1 MESAAGGYFQTYSG
15 YVTVSNIHN
24 SSDWRLRPGSITDL
38 RGTSIVNDGTISVN
52 ETSSGNTYLRAM
64 EPIVLSGSGTVILQ
78 GNLSADDANFAS
90 ETGVTVTQ
98 GSNHTIC
105 GVGRLS
111 AGLINEGTVLADLAG
126 VGVVVSGVDKTNRN
140 LFRAGPGGKM
150 TIESTT
156 ITQEGTGRIVADD
169 GQVVLSGSSI
179 IGGAIETGGAGFVR
193 SIATSTLRDVANL
206 GEFRIAPGYV
216 LQIRG
221 DSLRNDGVVRINDTG
236 NSGNSYMEAQQ
247 SMILAGSGEV
257 VLRTG
262 GAFTD
267 ASISTVTGA
276 TITVAPDQEIRG
288 EGFVQAKMVNRGLIS
303 GDVAGRVLCLGNG
316 GQTNEGTMRAT
327 AGGVLRVYS
336 GTVVNDALIEAA
348 DTSRVSVYGGTLD
361 NQANLVAHDGSTFQV
376 EAGTF
381 ENRNLARA
389 HSGGRI
395 YQTNGTINN
404 HGTLRAE
411 AQGEIRIDQT
421 DAFRNYGI
429 VEATDAGLF
438 WSDRWADH
446 FSGGTLTGGS
456 WRAIGTGQLRMIGV
470 NVQTLDAE
478 IVMEGPNARIW
489 SDEGITDALA
499 GVTTIGSAGAFEI
512 RGGRNYSRGGNLT
525 SAGQIRVGAGT
536 DLTVTGRLRQT
547 IDAAVCAVEGTLTSP
562 DTLRF
567 DRGFVRGYGR
577 IIGNVHNQGT
587 VQPGASVGQLTVQ
600 GAFKQRTHG
609 VIAFEL
615 GGTASGASDL
625 LQITGSA
632 DLGGMIS
639 LRTANGYQPHEGDTI
654 EIMRFASRSGTFSQ
668 LDICPAP
675 GVCAELLWSATNLR
689 VVLHVIPTSDIQ
701 EPETPQ
707 NPEEQEFAEPTEDES
722 PALPAEFE
730 LTAAGSIDGSAR
742 IELALPT
749 AADGQV
755 LLFDV
760 TGRRIRVLDR
770 GPWAPGYRSY
780 RWLGEVDGG
789 GRVSR
794 GIYFVKAALLT
805 EEETIIRRARFV
817 LLR

>member
-1 MESAAGGYFQTYSG
+1 
-15 YVTVSNIHN
+15 
-24 SSDWRLRPGSITDL
+24 
-38 RGTSIVNDGTISVN
+38 
-52 ETSSGNTYLRAM
+52 
-64 EPIVLSGSGTVILQ
+64 
-78 GNLSADDANFAS
+78 
-90 ETGVTVTQ
+90 
-98 GSNHTIC
+98 
-105 GVGRLS
+105 
-111 AGLINEGTVLADLAG
+111 
-126 VGVVVSGVDKTNRN
+126 
-140 LFRAGPGGKM
+140 
-150 TIESTT
+150 
-156 ITQEGTGRIVADD
+156 
-169 GQVVLSGSSI
+169 
-179 IGGAIETGGAGFVR
+179 
-193 SIATSTLRDVANL
+193 
-206 GEFRIAPGYV
+206 
-216 LQIRG
+216 
-221 DSLRNDGVVRINDTG
+221 
-236 NSGNSYMEAQQ
+236 
-247 SMILAGSGEV
+247 
-257 VLRTG
+257 
-262 GAFTD
+262 
-267 ASISTVTGA
+267 
-276 TITVAPDQEIRG
+276 
-288 EGFVQAKMVNRGLIS
+288 
-303 GDVAGRVLCLGNG
+303 
-316 GQTNEGTMRAT
+316 
-327 AGGVLRVYS
+327 
-336 GTVVNDALIEAA
+336 
-348 DTSRVSVYGGTLD
+348 
-361 NQANLVAHDGSTFQV
+361 
-376 EAGTF
+376 
-381 ENRNLARA
+381 
-389 HSGGRI
+389 
-395 YQTNGTINN
+395 
-404 HGTLRAE
+404 
-411 AQGEIRIDQT
+411 
-421 DAFRNYGI
+421 
-429 VEATDAGLF
+429 
-438 WSDRWADH
+438 
-446 FSGGTLTGGS
+446 
-456 WRAIGTGQLRMIGV
+456 MIGV
-470 NVQTLDAE
+470 GVQTLDAE

-489 SDEGITDALA
+489 SDEGITDALT
-499 GVTTIGSAGAFEI
+499 GMTTIGSAGAFEI

-567 DRGFVRGYGR
+567 ERGFVRGNGR

>member
-1 MESAAGGYFQTYSG
+1 
-15 YVTVSNIHN
+15 
-24 SSDWRLRPGSITDL
+24 
-38 RGTSIVNDGTISVN
+38 
-52 ETSSGNTYLRAM
+52 
-64 EPIVLSGSGTVILQ
+64 
-78 GNLSADDANFAS
+78 
-90 ETGVTVTQ
+90 
-98 GSNHTIC
+98 
-105 GVGRLS
+105 
-111 AGLINEGTVLADLAG
+111 
-126 VGVVVSGVDKTNRN
+126 
-140 LFRAGPGGKM
+140 
-150 TIESTT
+150 
-156 ITQEGTGRIVADD
+156 
-169 GQVVLSGSSI
+169 
-179 IGGAIETGGAGFVR
+179 
-193 SIATSTLRDVANL
+193 
-206 GEFRIAPGYV
+206 
-216 LQIRG
+216 
-221 DSLRNDGVVRINDTG
+221 
-236 NSGNSYMEAQQ
+236 
-247 SMILAGSGEV
+247 
-257 VLRTG
+257 
-262 GAFTD
+262 
-267 ASISTVTGA
+267 
-276 TITVAPDQEIRG
+276 
-288 EGFVQAKMVNRGLIS
+288 
-303 GDVAGRVLCLGNG
+303 
-316 GQTNEGTMRAT
+316 
-327 AGGVLRVYS
+327 
-336 GTVVNDALIEAA
+336 
-348 DTSRVSVYGGTLD
+348 
-361 NQANLVAHDGSTFQV
+361 
-376 EAGTF
+376 
-381 ENRNLARA
+381 
-389 HSGGRI
+389 
-395 YQTNGTINN
+395 
-404 HGTLRAE
+404 
-411 AQGEIRIDQT
+411 
-421 DAFRNYGI
+421 

-567 DRGFVRGYGR
+567 DRGFVRGNGR